1 MVNRVLIRIK
11 VVQMLYSYLLT
22 RSEFKIDEM
31 PESASRD
38 KRYSYSAYIDF
49 ILLLLSL
56 SGYNVSNG
64 ERRPSFVSDARLA
77 SNKVA
82 KVLSAN
88 DIIRSS
94 ILRGANHADAFTGI
108 LDSLHR
114 KIVQSS
120 VFSDYTKKNRH
131 ELSED
136 VTLWTTVFETIIARD
151 KAVEE
156 TFRTDEA
163 FTLVGYQNAIV
174 AVCNTLRSYND
185 SRQLLYQAKNDLET
199 SLSKAY
205 ELYVGLLKLILEITD
220 CLAREQ
226 DKAKNKYIV
235 TSDDLNPNT
244 RLIDNALAGYLRNS
258 PQFQSL
264 LKETKADLVSP
275 VSNLDKVLLD
285 KIMQSE
291 LYQNY
296 IDRPVTDF
304 ASDVDFW
311 REVMRTIILPSDSLA
326 EELEDSCVFWNDD
339 IHIMGTFV
347 LKSLR
352 KIARSEGRYID
363 FLPKFK
369 DADDEKFGSELFMFA
384 VKGYDTY
391 KKYIDMFVDNSHW
404 DPERMAYMDVVIM
417 ITAIAEIINYPAIPI
432 PVSIN
437 EYVEIA
443 NNYSTEKSGAF
454 INGILFSVV
463 NYLREQN
470 IIFKQ

>member
-1 MVNRVLIRIK
+1 MVNRVLIRVK

-22 RSEFKIDEM
+22 RSEFKIDEV

-49 ILLLLSL
+49 LLLLLSL
-56 SGYNVSNG
+56 SGYNVNNG
-64 ERRPSFVSDARLA
+64 ERRTSFVGDSRLS

-82 KVLSAN
+82 KVLSSN
-88 DIIRSS
+88 DIIRSV
-94 ILRGANHADAFTGI
+94 ILREANHADAFAGV
-108 LDSLHR
+108 LDSLNR

-120 VFSDYTKKNRH
+120 VFADYTKKSRH

-136 VTLWTTVFETIIARD
+136 VTFWTTVFETIIARD

-156 TFRTDEA
+156 SFRTDPA
-163 FTLVGYQNAIV
+163 FTLVGYQNAIS
-174 AVCNTLRSYND
+174 AVCNTLKSYND
-185 SRQLLYQAKNDLET
+185 SRQLLYQAKNDLEV
-199 SLSKAY
+199 SLTKAY
-205 ELYVGLLKLILEITD
+205 ELYVGLLKLIIEITD

-244 RLIDNALAGYLRNS
+244 RLVDNALVAYLRNS

-264 LKETKADLVSP
+264 LKETKAELVSP
-275 VSNLDKVLLD
+275 ISNLDKVLLD
-285 KIMQSE
+285 KILDSD
-291 LYQNY
+291 LYKNY
-296 IDRPVTDF
+296 IEQPVTDF

-311 REVMRTIILPSDSLA
+311 KEAMRTIILPSDSLS
-326 EELEDSCVFWNDD
+326 EELEDSSVFWNDD
-339 IHIMGTFV
+339 LNIMGTFV
-347 LKSLR
+347 LKTLR
-352 KIARSEGRYID
+352 KIARSEGKYID

-369 DADDEKFGSELFMFA
+369 DEDDEKFGSELFMYA
-384 VKGYDTY
+384 VRNYETY

-417 ITAIAEIINYPAIPI
+417 VTAIAEIINYPSIPI

>member
-1 MVNRVLIRIK
+1 MVNRVLIRVK

-22 RSEFKIDEM
+22 RSDFKIDEI

-49 ILLLLSL
+49 LLMLLSL

-64 ERRPSFVSDARLA
+64 ERRSAFVSDPRLS

-88 DIIRSS
+88 DTIRSV
-94 ILRGANHADAFTGI
+94 ILREANHLENFDAI
-108 LDSLHR
+108 LGELSR
-114 KIVQSS
+114 KILQSS
-120 VFSDYTKKNRH
+120 VFADYTKKNH
-131 ELSED
+131 HDISED
-136 VTLWTTVFETIIARD
+136 VTLWTTVFETIILRD
-151 KAVEE
+151 KSVEE
-156 TFRTDEA
+156 AFRKDSN
-163 FTLVGYQNAIV
+163 FTLLGYQNAISS
-174 AVCNTLRSYND
+174 VCDTLRSYND
-185 SRQLLYQAKNDLET
+185 SRQLLFQAKNDLEN
-199 SLSKAY
+199 SLTKAY
-205 ELYVGLLKLILEITD
+205 ELYLGLLKLIVEITD
-220 CLAREQ
+220 CLERRQ

-244 RLIDNALAGYLRNS
+244 RLVDNALVAYLRNS
-258 PQFQSL
+258 PQFQAL
-264 LKETKADLVSP
+264 LKETKAELVSP
-275 VSNLDKVLLD
+275 VSNLDNILLD
-285 KIMQSE
+285 RILESD
-291 LYQNY
+291 LYHNY
-296 IDRPVTDF
+296 IDHQVTDF
-304 ASDVDFW
+304 SSDVEFW
-311 REVMRTIILPSDSLA
+311 REAMRTIILPSDSLA

-339 IHIMGTFV
+339 VNVMGTFV
-347 LKSLR
+347 LKTLR
-352 KIARSEGRYID
+352 KISRSEGKYID

-369 DADDEKFGSELFMFA
+369 DEDDERFGSELFMYS

-417 ITAIAEIINYPAIPI
+417 VTAIAEIINYPSIPI

-470 IIFKQ
+470 IIFK

>member
-1 MVNRVLIRIK
+1 MVNRVLIRVK

-22 RSEFKIDEM
+22 RSDFKIDEA

-49 ILLLLSL
+49 LLLLLSL

-64 ERRPSFVSDARLA
+64 KRNSSFVCDSRLS

-82 KVLSAN
+82 KVLSTN
-88 DIIRSS
+88 DTIRSV
-94 ILRGANHADAFTGI
+94 ILREANHADCFEGI
-108 LDSLHR
+108 LGPLNH

-120 VFSDYTKKNRH
+120 IFNDYVKKSQH
-131 ELSED
+131 DISED
-136 VTLWTTVFETIIARD
+136 VTFWTTVFETIIARD
-151 KAVEE
+151 KTVEDA
-156 TFRTDEA
+156 FRNDSN
-163 FTLVGYQNAIV
+163 FTLLGYQNAISS
-174 AVCNTLRSYND
+174 VCDTLKSYND

-199 SLSKAY
+199 SLTKAY
-205 ELYVGLLKLILEITD
+205 ELYLGLLKLIIEITD
-220 CLAREQ
+220 CLERRQ
-226 DKAKNKYIV
+226 DRAKNKYIT

-244 RLIDNALAGYLRNS
+244 RLVDNALVVYLRNS
-258 PQFQSL
+258 PQFQAL
-264 LKETKADLVSP
+264 LKETKAELVSP
-275 VSNLDKVLLD
+275 VSNLDKELLD
-285 KIMQSE
+285 RILSSDI
-291 LYQNY
+291 YQRY
-296 IDRPVTDF
+296 IEQPVVDF
-304 ASDVDFW
+304 SSDVEFW
-311 REVMRTIILPSDSLA
+311 REIMRTIILPSDSLT
-326 EELEDSCVFWNDD
+326 EELEDTCVFWNDD
-339 IHIMGTFV
+339 INVMGTFV
-347 LKSLR
+347 LKTLR
-352 KIARSEGRYID
+352 RIARSEGKFVD
-363 FLPKFK
+363 FLPKYK
-369 DADDEKFGSELFMFA
+369 DKDDEKFGSDLFMFA

-417 ITAIAEIINYPAIPI
+417 VTAIAEIINYPAIPI